1 MYITHVPIPVPV
13 SIPFAFAFPVSHAL
27 VASCGGVRRS
37 VMFTLTLPATVAVV
51 GRRERM
57 LDWVGIAV
65 MG

>member
-1 MYITHVPIPVPV
+1 
-13 SIPFAFAFPVSHAL
+13 
-27 VASCGGVRRS
+27 
-37 VMFTLTLPATVAVV
+37 MFTLTLPATVAVV